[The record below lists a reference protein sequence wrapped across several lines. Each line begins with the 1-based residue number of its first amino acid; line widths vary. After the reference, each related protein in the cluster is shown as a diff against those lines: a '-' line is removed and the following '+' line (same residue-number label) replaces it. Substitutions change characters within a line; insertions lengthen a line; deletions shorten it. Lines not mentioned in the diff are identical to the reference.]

1 MLLSLWFF
9 VVLVG
14 LAVTAPSALV
24 ALHIRRQRSRRTL
37 GLVADPWRVALART
51 AGVLLT
57 AALVLAAVADG
68 FDRHY
73 SYIPTLQAL
82 LGDVSPD
89 LAHGHTALV
98 AATAPRA
105 PSAVPRNG
113 VDEHVLIPG
122 AVSGVPTRD
131 AYVYLPA
138 AYFDPSAA
146 NHRFPVLYLLH
157 GSPGIAIDWIRGGYA
172 DRTMDKLVRDRAAVP
187 FIIVMPDVNGGYRR
201 DLECQDIPGG
211 PQDETYLVKDV
222 VAWVDAQ
229 YRTVATPA
237 ARAVGGLSTGGY
249 CGINLTFRHQDVFSA
264 AVSHSGY
271 GRPDHNLYTG
281 NLFGADWRRR
291 AANTPD
297 DYLATIRIAP
307 SVGVYLDAGIGD
319 DQSRRDGRRLYDV
332 LRSRG
337 VAVTLNIV
345 PGESHNFVAWRKNL
359 SLSLPWV
366 SRWFVAHEMSSATGV
381 VAEPSDA
388 YLPPPSAS
396 DAARLPPTSRPMA
409 PSRPLR

>member
-9 VVLVG
+9 VVLVV
-14 LAVTAPSALV
+14 LAVAAPSALL
-24 ALHIRRQRSRRTL
+24 ALHLCRQRSRRIR
-37 GLVADPWRVALART
+37 GIAAEPWRLALART
-51 AGVLLT
+51 AGAALT

-73 SYIPTLQAL
+73 AYIPTLHAL
-82 LGDVSPD
+82 FGDVSPD
-89 LAHGHTALV
+89 LGHGRPAL
-98 AATAPRA
+98 AAASTPRA
-105 PSAVPRNG
+105 STAVARNG

-138 AYFDPSAA
+138 AYLDPSNA

-172 DRTMDKLVRDRAAVP
+172 DRTMDKLLRDGTVAP

-201 DLECQDIPGG
+201 DLECQDVPGG

-229 YRTVATPA
+229 YRTIPTPA
-237 ARAVGGLSTGGY
+237 ARAIGGLSTGGY

-271 GRPDHNLYTG
+271 GRPDHNVYTG
-281 NLFGADWRRR
+281 NLFGGDRRRR

-297 DYLATIRIAP
+297 EYLATIPIAP
-307 SVGVYLDAGIGD
+307 SLGVYLDAGLGD
-319 DQSRRDGRRLYDV
+319 EQSRRGARRLYDL

-366 SRWFVAHEMSSATGV
+366 SRWFGAHEMTSATGV

-396 DAARLPPTSRPMA
+396 DAGGGPPTSS
-409 PSRPLR
+409 SRAASRRSG